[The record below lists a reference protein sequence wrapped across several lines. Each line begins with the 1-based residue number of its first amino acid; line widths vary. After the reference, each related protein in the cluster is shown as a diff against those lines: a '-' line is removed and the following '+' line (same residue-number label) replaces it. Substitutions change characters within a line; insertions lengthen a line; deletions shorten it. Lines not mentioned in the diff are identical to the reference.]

1 MGGRKA
7 NDIGTA
13 RVCIDVNKG
22 MRKSSS
28 GAFVHAAITLD
39 WIFFVN
45 VLFDNHVALC
55 LRTGL
60 FFFLVNYHLI
70 DYERFLINL
79 TSERAMISLVLC
91 IIKLSYLLSNY
102 QLSYLLSN

>member
-28 GAFVHAAITLD
+28 GAFVRAAITLD

-60 FFFLVNYHLI
+60 FFFPCQLPSYRLRTIPDKFNVEKS
-70 DYERFLINL
+70 DDQ
-79 TSERAMISLVLC
+79 SSAM
-91 IIKLSYLLSNY
+91 YY
-102 QLSYLLSN
+102 